1 MFGFLESATGN
12 ALWKKVFFKISQN
25 SQEITCDYGLFFNK
39 VADLRL
45 FFKKKETLAQVFSH
59 ELCENFKNTFL
70 QDTFGWLLLQINDS
84 EAVLVAVQA
93 FSKE

>member
-1 MFGFLESATGN
+1 MFAFLESASGN

-45 FFKKKETLAQVFSH
+45 FFKKKRLWHRCFH
-59 ELCENFKNTFL
+59 MNFAKILRTPFL